1 MNLIVRLFEP
11 LYRWLTAYMG
21 RQGMI
26 LYGIFDCDCACAA
39 PPDYTPV
46 ANASAEAAA
55 IAAQLGREQLAEA
68 RRQYDE
74 NMAIARPIVDAQ
86 ARLMDQA
93 YEQGNETFNNFRTE
107 GRPLQQAM
115 RDIAMGRLT
124 PEVSAQAEAEAAR
137 AGADVQAQLSSQRAA
152 TTRSMQRMGIN
163 PNSGRMAAM
172 QGQMDVAAAAAR
184 AGAMNTARNA
194 SVDRSYARMGD
205 VLNTYSGMASQAPT
219 FYQTGTQAGN
229 SAVNNQM
236 APGGAYMGAMQ
247 NAGSI
252 QMQGQGQ
259 RLQGLSSILD
269 AQANYTQQGDSLGGI
284 LGGLGGLAMGL
295 GKSGL
300 GWGSDRRLK
309 QDIELV
315 GRDERTGLNLY
326 EFSYIDDPDMRRYVG
341 VMADEVI
348 AYDPRAVSF
357 DEHGYARVDYAR
369 LGIPFKEVV

>member
-26 LYGIFDCDCACAA
+26 LYGIFDCDCACV
-39 PPDYTPV
+39 DYTPV
-46 ANASAEAAA
+46 ANASAEAAE

-252 QMQGQGQ
+252 QMQG
-259 RLQGLSSILD
+259 RELQLRGLSSILD

>member
-26 LYGIFDCDCACAA
+26 LYGIFDCDCACV
-39 PPDYTPV
+39 DYTPV
-46 ANASAEAAA
+46 ANASAEAAE

-93 YEQGNETFNNFRTE
+93 YEQGNETLNNFRTE

-252 QMQGQGQ
+252 QMQG
-259 RLQGLSSILD
+259 RELQLRGLSSILD

-315 GRDERTGLNLY
+315 GCDERTGLNLY

>member
-26 LYGIFDCDCACAA
+26 LYGIFDCDCACV
-39 PPDYTPV
+39 DYTPV
-46 ANASAEAAA
+46 ANASAEAAE

-252 QMQGQGQ
+252 QMQGLGHQ
-259 RLQGLSSILD
+259 LQGTSSILN
-269 AQANYTQQGDSLGGI
+269 AQVGYANALANQGS
-284 LGGLGGLAMGL
+284 
-295 GKSGL
+295 SGL
-300 GWGSDRRLK
+300 GDFGAVLGGVAQIARLSDRRLK
-309 QDIELV
+309 EDIEVV
-315 GRDERTGLNLY
+315 GRDERTGLTIY
-326 EFSYIDDPDMRRYVG
+326 EFGYIDDPDRRRYHG

-348 AYDPRAVSF
+348 AYDPHAVSF
-357 DEHGYARVDYAR
+357 DEHGYASVNYAR
-369 LGIPFKEVV
+369 LGIVFKEVV